1 MPTIDQLVE
10 RAGKRVDGYKKR
22 AVKSVKKSVK
32 SFNQK
37 SKKLIRKRKQSMWDK
52 LIDQA
57 KSNLDKQERDWKQGL
72 PKKAD
77 EATTRFK
84 KKMEKCPHCG
94 KLNCKGH

>member
-1 MPTIDQLVE
+1 
-10 RAGKRVDGYKKR
+10 
-22 AVKSVKKSVK
+22 
-32 SFNQK
+32 
-37 SKKLIRKRKQSMWDK
+37 MWDK

>member
-1 MPTIDQLVE
+1 MTTFDQLAAK
-10 RAGKRVDGYKKR
+10 AGKRVDGYKKR
-22 AVKSVKKSVK
+22 AVKSATGSVK
-32 SFNQK
+32 RFGKRTKQLSR
-37 SKKLIRKRKQSMWDK
+37 KKKQSMWDK